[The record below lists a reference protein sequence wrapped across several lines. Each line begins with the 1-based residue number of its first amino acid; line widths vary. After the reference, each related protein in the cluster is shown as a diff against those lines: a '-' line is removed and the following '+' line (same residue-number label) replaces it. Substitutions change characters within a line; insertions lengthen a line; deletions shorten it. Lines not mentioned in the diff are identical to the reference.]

1 MNPLLILSL
10 ELRKGKDYTFLTLS
24 DPELS
29 TTKKLE
35 SFSVSIVI
43 YSSLSSTIKK
53 QKTVKN
59 LLYNVLH
66 YKLEKVKK
74 LF

>member
-1 MNPLLILSL
+1 MNPPLILSL

-53 QKTVKN
+53 TEN
-59 LLYNVLH
+59 C
-66 YKLEKVKK
+66 KK
-74 LF
+74 FVI